1 MSSDRS
7 YLLAGIESAAPAP
20 ATDEVRI
27 TRARRIQP
35 AGARGVQV
43 PAEVSGDAVV
53 RVELENGF
61 VLWSRAD
68 DLLRERGREVG
79 QRDGKTTWQIDFTPR
94 PGIEA
99 RGSARGWLGLGVK
112 LLDAFGVD
120 LSGKAASVLAH
131 KLEDKSL
138 GATPPG
144 LYRCRLKANEHG
156 DPGLTPAGDIGAV
169 ASPLLVFIHGTG
181 SSTAG
186 SFGALWREDN
196 AAAAA
201 LRSRMESRYGDR
213 VFALQHRSMTESP
226 IHNALALA
234 RALPEGA
241 EVHLVSHSRGGLV
254 GELLCLGMR
263 AADTDP
269 LTPALIDT
277 LFAAD
282 RSVGEQ
288 LGLGRLEGKAAKAR
302 DAAYDADRAALIE
315 LLEVLRRKQLRIRR
329 FVRVACPARGTT
341 LASGRLDRWLSV
353 LDFVSGEGLFG
364 DAMDF
369 MLAVV
374 KERTDP
380 RTLPGLEAMMPG
392 SALTRLLQHPDLVTS
407 ADLSVIA
414 GDIEGDSLWSQIKL
428 LAADWFYGS
437 DHDLVVNTG
446 SMMGGLRRVA
456 GQARFLRDEG
466 AQVNH
471 FRYFTNDKSVRWLAN
486 GLMRVDDADGGFQPI
501 ALAPHEAPRWREALR
516 SSRAGTAPRPLAVV
530 LPGTMGSVLQQQGET
545 VWLDYWRLLRG
556 QLSRL
561 RMGQPAVEPVDLI
574 GDFYGPMVEF
584 LARSHRVEIFPYD
597 WRMSVRDAAARLAES
612 LERWL
617 PEAERTGQPVHIV
630 AHSMGG
636 LVVRAMIADGGAGAA
651 IWQRVV
657 ALPKSRF
664 VMLGTPNHGSY
675 EAVRWLTGESPTARK
690 LAMLDLTKNAD
701 DIIDIVG
708 RYPGLLE
715 LLPFAPEDRDF
726 AEPSLWK
733 AMKDQ
738 LGATWPTSTATAL
751 RAARQTWQRLLAS
764 PPDPM
769 HMAYLAGCQ
778 SATVA
783 DCRVAPA
790 NDLDWPP
797 VNRLAFEATAQ
808 GDGTVT
814 WSSGRLPGV
823 PTWYVEDTAHDALCT
838 QTRAFPGLLDL
849 LMTGTTERLP
859 ASPPRARAG
868 VPERFEMPDLP
879 FTDDLP
885 DEAAVRSFGFGG
897 GLLPGRERDT
907 PLSPRI
913 KVSVRHGDLAYARH
927 PVVVGHYAG
936 DAILSAE
943 AALDYRLDGA
953 MSRRLRLDMYPAA
966 SGTHALFF
974 NETSDAM
981 PKGAVVVGL
990 GQVGDLRPG
999 SLELGVRGALLD
1011 FALQVAQWPD
1021 DIRFGPASAPR
1032 SAAVSCLLVGTGAGG
1047 MPVSAS
1053 VDAIL
1058 RAAMAAADKLAEQGL
1073 ENRVVI
1079 DEIEFIEIY
1088 EDIAI
1093 SASEGLERALRDGE
1107 LSARIDWADRNIQQ
1121 GQGRRRR
1128 IRCDEQPDWW
1138 HRLEIVE
1145 EPDRRALRFIFA
1157 TDRARAEETLMAGQ
1171 LGLADAFIAQA
1182 SSSPAANSEVAKTLF
1197 EMLLPNSLKAMAPEQ
1212 SNMVL
1217 MLDANSARYPW
1228 ELLENRWGA
1237 AHRPPAVAAGL
1248 VRQLKAREFRRQP
1261 LHATSAKAFVVGN
1274 PDLAGWDSFPDLPGA
1289 RREAEEVAAML
1300 RNGAFDVRESVDET
1314 ADAILSGLHRD
1325 TWRILHLAGHGEHEF
1340 DIGADADGHARRVS
1354 GMVIGRNAFLTPG
1367 DVEQMRWVPEVVFIN
1382 CCHLGKTRATI
1393 RTPYTTLA
1401 ANLAVQF
1408 VNMGVKAVVAAGW
1421 AVDDAAA
1428 SAFASSFYHHLLAG
1442 EPFGEA
1448 VRAAR
1453 EVVWSNFPGVNTW
1466 GAYQCYGDPG
1476 YRVRG
1481 DGSSPVA
1488 RAPQAFYAP
1497 SELVVALGNHL
1508 EWTRMQIQRNGEDPA
1523 QLSRMREGIGRIL
1536 QRVPEDVRESW
1547 LGRADVA
1554 AALGFAWGETGAYAE
1569 AIEWLDKAVRFDVG
1583 DCPVRA
1589 VEQCANFRVRQ
1600 AGQAWEALR
1609 LASEVDDTERDV
1621 LVERI
1626 AAAIMELDA
1635 ICQRA
1640 PTAERFSLLGSACM
1654 RLAWVQDD
1662 PAPRKE
1668 ALINMANYYRLAA
1681 EAEVQAGRP
1690 ATAYA
1695 FGNRALAEV
1704 LVATLDRNVS
1714 LDDAWLAECDAMVER
1729 TRERNA
1735 LNPNVWDALGEAD
1748 CLLVRL
1754 LARPPRG
1761 RAMQA
1766 NAQAI
1771 AQAYQRALMRGA
1783 SPRERASVVDH
1794 LDFVIAL
1801 CADARKSMREALE
1814 LIRAVL

>member
-1 MSSDRS
+1 MPNDRS
-7 YLLAGIESAAPAP
+7 YLLAGIESAAQAP

-35 AGARGVQV
+35 GGARGAQMPASV
-43 PAEVSGDAVV
+43 PGDAVI
-53 RVELENGF
+53 RVELDNGF

-68 DLLRERGREVG
+68 DLLRERGRQVG
-79 QRDGKTTWQIDFTPR
+79 QRDGESTWQIDFGPR
-94 PGIEA
+94 PGTTA
-99 RGSARGWLGLGVK
+99 RGSARGWLGLGVR

-120 LSGKAASVLAH
+120 LAGKAASTLAG
-131 KLEDKSL
+131 KLEDKQL
-138 GATPPG
+138 ADAPPG
-144 LYRCRLKANEHG
+144 VYRCTLNPNAGGK
-156 DPGLTPAGDIGAV
+156 PGLSPAGDMGAV
-169 ASPLLVFIHGTG
+169 GSPLLVFLHGTA
-181 SSTAG
+181 SSTEG
-186 SFGALWREDN
+186 SFGALWRDDN
-196 AAAAA
+196 TAAAA
-201 LRSRMESRYGDR
+201 LRARLESRYGNR
-213 VFALQHRSMTESP
+213 IFALQHRSMTESP

-234 RALPEGA
+234 RALPQGA

-254 GELLCLGMR
+254 GELMCLGMR
-263 AADTDP
+263 DPDTDP
-269 LTPALIDT
+269 LNPGLIQT
-277 LFAAD
+277 LFSAD
-282 RSVGEQ
+282 RIMGEQ
-288 LGLGRLEGKAAKAR
+288 LGLGALDDKARKKR

-315 LLEVLRRKQLRIRR
+315 LLDELRTKQLRITR

-353 LDFVSGEGLFG
+353 LDFISGEGLFG

-369 MLAVV
+369 LLAVV

-446 SMMGGLRRVA
+446 SMMGGLRRVE
-456 GQARFLRDEG
+456 GQARFLRDQG
-466 AQVNH
+466 GKVNH
-471 FRYFTNDKSVRWLAN
+471 FRYFTNDKTVRWLAN
-486 GLMRVDDADGGFQPI
+486 GLMRNDDADGGFQPI

-516 SSRAGTAPRPLAVV
+516 RSRGGTAPRPLAVV

-561 RMGQPAVEPVDLI
+561 KLGQPAIEPVDLI

-597 WRMSVRDAAARLAES
+597 WRMSVRDAAARLAAA
-612 LERWL
+612 LEAWL
-617 PEAERTGQPVHIV
+617 PELERSGQPVHLV

-651 IWQRVV
+651 VWQRII

-664 VMLGTPNHGSY
+664 VMLGTPNRGSY
-675 EAVRWLTGESPTARK
+675 EAVRWLTGVNPTENK
-690 LAMLDLTKNAD
+690 LALLDFTKNID

-733 AMKDQ
+733 ALKAE
-738 LGATWPTSTATAL
+738 LEGSWPISPATTL
-751 RAARQTWQRLLAS
+751 RGARQTWQRLLAA
-764 PPDPM
+764 PPDPA

-783 DCRVAPA
+783 DYRVERAR
-790 NDLDWPP
+790 DWDWPP
-797 VNRLAFEATAQ
+797 VNRLAFDATAE

-814 WSSGRLPGV
+814 WASGLLPGV

-838 QTRAFPGLLDL
+838 QTRAFPGLLDV

-859 ASPPRARAG
+859 ATPPRARAG
-868 VPERFEMPDLP
+868 VPARFPMPELP

-885 DEAAVRSFGFGG
+885 DAAAVSRLGFGG
-897 GLLPGRERDT
+897 GLPPASETDT
-907 PLSPRI
+907 PVAPRI
-913 KVSVRHGDLAYARH
+913 RVSVRHGDLAYARH

-936 DAILSAE
+936 DTIVSAE
-943 AALDYRLDGA
+943 AALDYRLDNA
-953 MSRRLRLDMYPAA
+953 LSRRLRLGMYPAA
-966 SGTHALFF
+966 AGTHALFF
-974 NETSDAM
+974 NDTPGAM
-981 PKGAVVVGL
+981 PQGAVVIGL
-990 GQVGDLRPG
+990 GQVGELRPG
-999 SLELGVRGALLD
+999 LLEGGLRSALLD

-1021 DIRFGPASAPR
+1021 DSRFGPASAPR
-1032 SAAVSCLLVGTGAGG
+1032 SAAVSCLLVGSGAGG

-1053 VDAIL
+1053 VEAIL
-1058 RAAMAAADKLAEQGL
+1058 RAAVSAADKLAEQGL

-1079 DEIEFIEIY
+1079 DEIEFIEIF
-1088 EDIAI
+1088 EDVTI
-1093 SASEGLERALRDGE
+1093 SASEALEHTLRDGE
-1107 LSARIDWADRNIQQ
+1107 LAARVDWKDRNIQA

-1128 IRCDEQPDWW
+1128 VRCDEQPDWW
-1138 HRLEIVE
+1138 HRLEILE
-1145 EPDRRALRFIFA
+1145 EDGRRALRFIFA

-1171 LGLADAFIAQA
+1171 LELADAFIAQA
-1182 SSSPAANSEVAKTLF
+1182 SRSPAANSEVAKTLF
-1197 EMLLPNSLKAMAPEQ
+1197 EMLLPNSLKSMAPNQ

-1217 MLDANSARYPW
+1217 MLDACSARYPW

-1237 AHRPPAVAAGL
+1237 CNRPPAVAAGL
-1248 VRQLKAREFRRQP
+1248 VRQLKAREFRHQP
-1261 LHATSAKAFVVGN
+1261 LHSTSAKAFVVGN
-1274 PDLAGWDSFPDLPGA
+1274 PDLGGWSSFPDLPGA

-1300 RNGAFDVRESVDET
+1300 RSGAFEVRESIDAT

-1325 TWRILHLAGHGEHEF
+1325 AWRVLHLAGHGEHEF
-1340 DIGADADGHARRVS
+1340 DLGAGADGKPRKVS
-1354 GMVIGRNAFLTPG
+1354 GMVIGKNAFLTPG

-1382 CCHLGKTRATI
+1382 CCHLGKTTGGET
-1393 RTPYTTLA
+1393 TPFTALA

-1428 SAFASSFYHHLLAG
+1428 SAFAGSFYRHLLEG
-1442 EPFGEA
+1442 QTFGEA

-1453 EVVWSNFPGVNTW
+1453 EVVWANFPGVNTW
-1466 GAYQCYGDPG
+1466 GAYQCYGDPSF
-1476 YRVRG
+1476 RLRG
-1481 DGSSPVA
+1481 DGSATVA
-1488 RAPQAFYAP
+1488 RPPQPFYAP
-1497 SELVVALGNHL
+1497 AELVVALGNHL
-1508 EWTRMQIQRNGEDPA
+1508 EWIRMQIQRNGDDPA
-1523 QLSRMREGIGRIL
+1523 QLARMRDGIGGIL
-1536 QRVPEDVRESW
+1536 LRAPEDVRESW

-1554 AALGFAWGETGAYAE
+1554 AALGFVWGETGAYAE
-1569 AIEWLDKAVRFDVG
+1569 AIDWLDKAIRFDVG

-1589 VEQCANFRVRQ
+1589 VEQSANFKV
-1600 AGQAWEALR
+1600 R
-1609 LASEVDDTERDV
+1609 LAAQEWAVIRTQAVPDEAARAA

-1626 AAAIMELDA
+1626 ESAIMELDM

-1640 PTAERFSLLGSACM
+1640 PTAERYSLLGSACK
-1654 RLAWVQDD
+1654 RLAWVQENRV
-1662 PAPRKE
+1662 PRTE
-1668 ALINMANYYRLAA
+1668 ALINMGNYYRLAA
-1681 EAEVQAGRP
+1681 QTEAANGRP
-1690 ATAYA
+1690 PSAYA
-1695 FGNRALAEV
+1695 FSNRALAEV
-1704 LVATLDRNVS
+1704 LVAALDRNVS
-1714 LDDAWLAECDAMVER
+1714 LDDNWLAECDAMVER
-1729 TRERNA
+1729 TRELN
-1735 LNPNVWDALGEAD
+1735 LQNPNLWDALGEAD

-1761 RAMQA
+1761 RALRTHA
-1766 NAQAI
+1766 EAI
-1771 AQAYQRALMRGA
+1771 AAAYQRALMRGA
-1783 SPRERASVVDH
+1783 SPRERTSVVDH
-1794 LDFVIAL
+1794 LDFVIAQ
-1801 CADARKSMREALE
+1801 CAGGGKTLRDGLD
-1814 LIRAVL
+1814 LIRSAL